1 MAEKFPEAMNRIY
14 KNVFVD
20 VRTKKKIRA
29 DPLKVLLGKVRGR
42 GSRGS
47 KKLRAVRKK

>member
-1 MAEKFPEAMNRIY
+1 MAEKFPEAMARIY
-14 KNVFVD
+14 KNIFID

-29 DPLKVLLGKVRGR
+29 DPLKVNLGRVRGR
-42 GSRGS
+42 GKDGS